1 MNLIHLEYF
10 TTVCRLGS
18 MTQAAAVLS
27 VSQPTI
33 SAAIRELEREFGLL
47 LFNRVGKT
55 LEITDAG
62 NTLFA
67 HAQELL
73 AKAESTHQI
82 MTDIAQKRNR
92 LRLGITPML
101 AALMLPRLFR
111 EYRQRYPDVEFTVTE
126 GGRHDLFRKLDDRE
140 LDMVICSYNRELDEG
155 YQKLRL
161 MELNFGI
168 CLNPHHPLANREAV
182 AIADL
187 KDEPLAGYSLGFHQT
202 QMLERMFAAEGLK
215 PNVVFRTSQIST
227 MLEMVSAGLMSCF
240 MYTELQPQ
248 RPDLC
253 FLPLIRSD
261 VSDPGTA
268 INLYWRKGDF
278 LYSDM
283 GNLIE
288 CAKKIR
294 LDASAK

>member
-33 SAAIRELEREFGLL
+33 SAAIRELEREFGLR
-47 LFNRVGKT
+47 LFNRSGKS

-62 NTLFA
+62 KVLFE

-73 AKAESTHQI
+73 AKAESTSQI

-101 AALMLPRLFR
+101 AALMLPKLFR
-111 EYRQRYPDVEFTVTE
+111 EYRRLYPNVAFTVVE
-126 GGRHDLFRKLDDRE
+126 GGRHDLFRRLDERE
-140 LDMVICSYNRELDEG
+140 LDMVICSFNRDLDEG
-155 YQKLRL
+155 YQKIRL

-168 CLNPHHPLANREAV
+168 CLNPRHPLADREAV
-182 AIADL
+182 RIAEL

-202 QMLERMFAAEGLK
+202 QMLEKMFAAEGLT
-215 PNVVFRTSQIST
+215 PNVVFHTSQIST

-240 MYTELQPQ
+240 MYTELQHQ
-248 RPDLC
+248 RPDLR

-261 VSDPGTA
+261 TAESGTP

-283 GNLIE
+283 GNLID
-288 CAKKIR
+288 CVKRIK
-294 LDASAK
+294 LDTPEK